1 MSALLD
7 GVPPAPA
14 GGPDAQERPQERA
27 ARIRR
32 RRRLLAW
39 GMLPVLAA
47 LLVAAKLLGMSV
59 FAQQAIWAFDAK
71 DGAGVS
77 SAADGMGVADVVETH
92 KSHFARGDAYVLA
105 GDYARARGAFEEALR
120 RTGAD
125 DECTVRVNLVLSIEK
140 LADAAKESGDTAGAT
155 TLYDEGLA
163 VVEAAPEGCFQP
175 DSPQNQRQQGE
186 RLGEARER
194 MESERAE
201 AQPQPGQQQQG
212 QPGTQPSPAPSP
224 SQDPAQAAEEQARQ
238 ERLEEL
244 EQKSEAGQQERVE
257 SEQRRDYLDSPPQAP
272 VDRPW

>member
-1 MSALLD
+1 MSAVLD
-7 GVPPAPA
+7 GGPSAPA
-14 GGPDAQERPQERA
+14 GGQDSAERPEARA
-27 ARIRR
+27 ARMRR
-32 RRRLLAW
+32 RWRLLAW
-39 GMLPVLAA
+39 GLVPVLAA
-47 LLVAAKLLGMSV
+47 LLVAAKLLSMSA

-77 SAADGMGVADVVETH
+77 AAADGMGVADVVETH

-105 GDYARARGAFEEALR
+105 GDFARARAAFEEALR

-140 LADAAKESGDTAGAT
+140 LADAAKGSGDTGGAT

-194 MESERAE
+194 LQRERAE
-201 AQPQPGQQQQG
+201 AQPQPGQQPQG
-212 QPGTQPSPAPSP
+212 QSGQQASPTPTP
-224 SQDPAQAAEEQARQ
+224 SQDPAQTAEEQARQ
-238 ERLEEL
+238 DRLDEL
-244 EQKSEAGQQERVE
+244 GRKSDAGQQERSE
-257 SEQRRDYLDSPPQAP
+257 SQQRRDYLESPPQAP

>member
-1 MSALLD
+1 MSTLLD
-7 GVPPAPA
+7 GGPSAQA
-14 GGPDAQERPQERA
+14 GGPESQERPEDRA
-27 ARIRR
+27 ARMRR

-39 GMLPVLAA
+39 GLLPVLAA

-105 GDYARARGAFEEALR
+105 GDYARARAAFEEALR
-120 RTGAD
+120 RTGPD

-140 LADAAKESGDTAGAT
+140 LADAANVSGDTARAT
-155 TLYDEGLA
+155 SLYDEGLA

-175 DSPQNQRQQGE
+175 NGPLNQRQQGE
-186 RLGEARER
+186 RLGEAEER
-194 MESERAE
+194 MRRERAE
-201 AQPQPGQQQQG
+201 AQPQPGKQPQG
-212 QPGTQPSPAPSP
+212 PSGTQPGPAPSP
-224 SQDPAQAAEEQARQ
+224 SQDPAQAAEEQAQ
-238 ERLEEL
+238 QDRLKEL
-244 EQKSEAGQQERVE
+244 GQKSETGQQERAE
-257 SEQRRDYLDSPPQAP
+257 GEQRRDYLETPPQAP